1 MKHLAHRHKLRSQG
15 SFYTAVVIIKD
26 LDIAKYIKFLESI
39 LNKKTL
45 TNTNGSFFLAPT
57 VAASS
62 CGGVHHKR
70 YSG

>member
-1 MKHLAHRHKLRSQG
+1 MDETPCSSPQIVAKPRGFIQ
-15 SFYTAVVIIKD
+15 AVVIIKD

-39 LNKKTL
+39 LNKKPL
-45 TNTNGSFFLAPT
+45 GIRMVLFFLAPT

-70 YSG
+70 